1 MKVLALI
8 PARGGSKQIPRKNV
22 KQFAG
27 KPLIAWTIDAALAAS
42 GLDRVI
48 VSTDDPQI
56 AETAES
62 YGAEVPFMRPAE
74 LGCDNTPT
82 IDVALHVIS
91 QLPDY
96 DWLLI
101 LQPTSPLRTAADING
116 IKCFSEQNNAV
127 SVVSVSRI
135 SQHPFWMYKKNSK
148 QVLMPFIDEP
158 LTTRR
163 QDLPALW
170 VLNGSLYFASV
181 KWLIETQSLVGI
193 ETLGYET
200 PEERSQDIDSENEW
214 EWAEAQMLSQNR
226 NKKHNK
232 L

>member
-1 MKVLALI
+1 
-8 PARGGSKQIPRKNV
+8 
-22 KQFAG
+22 
-27 KPLIAWTIDAALAAS
+27 
-42 GLDRVI
+42 
-48 VSTDDPQI
+48 
-56 AETAES
+56 
-62 YGAEVPFMRPAE
+62 
-74 LGCDNTPT
+74 
-82 IDVALHVIS
+82 
-91 QLPDY
+91 
-96 DWLLI
+96 
-101 LQPTSPLRTAADING
+101 
-116 IKCFSEQNNAV
+116 
-127 SVVSVSRI
+127 
-135 SQHPFWMYKKNSK
+135 
-148 QVLMPFIDEP
+148 MPFIDEP